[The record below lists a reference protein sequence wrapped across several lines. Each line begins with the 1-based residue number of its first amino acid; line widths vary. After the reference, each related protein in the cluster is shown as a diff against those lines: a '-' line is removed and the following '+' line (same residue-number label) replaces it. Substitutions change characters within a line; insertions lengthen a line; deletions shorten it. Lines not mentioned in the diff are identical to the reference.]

1 MSFPCCE
8 QQKID
13 EIVNKNTV
21 TKVEENIEDSTV
33 NHAEEVVIRSEQ
45 GTTFPT
51 KVGSTLCNALID
63 TGATRSCMSE
73 AYYQKLHLN
82 KICLLSNIHVRSAT
96 GSNLSPLG
104 IVDCTFEL
112 GKTAFTSDFI
122 VCKNLTRPLILGRD
136 FLMRNQVT
144 VRYSEDRKCIL
155 DYHQEEL
162 IASLEIENKPQLR
175 ATASVLLPGRTLA
188 VIQVNSNLEPE
199 QSGQI
204 YEIKPND
211 SLLEEHPN
219 LYIVPMLYNV
229 NTYTTES
236 VPMVLINFSVD
247 DISFSKGEIVG
258 FLQNQSL
265 DISEIRTETSTEP
278 SPIIIEEDNVT
289 EVFQEQGEKKFI
301 TSPAD
306 IEVHQKVELQD
317 ADVSEEHQN
326 AFKELCKEFKDIFS
340 VDSSD
345 IGKTPLVEMEIDTGD
360 SPPITQKPYTL
371 PLKHAKW
378 VQKELEILEKAGVIV
393 RSVSPWASPIV
404 VVPKRTAPGEPPKRR
419 LCVDYRAINS
429 LLPPVKKA
437 FSKAKGI
444 LTLVPLPKIDEIY
457 AHLKDSKIYS
467 TFDMQSGYYHMVLSE
482 ESRPK
487 SAFVSAYG
495 KWEFKRCPF
504 GLAQAPAYFQ
514 RLINEVLSGLTFAF
528 GYLDDILVFSPDME
542 THLKHLRILF
552 ERLRSADL
560 KLKEVKCNF
569 LKKHIQYL
577 GHIISGEGI
586 APVPEKLESIQKMP
600 PPRNPKEVK
609 QFLGLIGYYRK
620 FVPHFQIWQDL

>member
-1 MSFPCCE
+1 MML
-8 QQKID
+8 
-13 EIVNKNTV
+13 
-21 TKVEENIEDSTV
+21 
-33 NHAEEVVIRSEQ
+33 SE
-45 GTTFPT
+45 
-51 KVGSTLCNALID
+51 K
-63 TGATRSCMSE
+63 
-73 AYYQKLHLN
+73 Y
-82 KICLLSNIHVRSAT
+82 
-96 GSNLSPLG
+96 
-104 IVDCTFEL
+104 
-112 GKTAFTSDFI
+112 
-122 VCKNLTRPLILGRD
+122 
-136 FLMRNQVT
+136 
-144 VRYSEDRKCIL
+144 
-155 DYHQEEL
+155 
-162 IASLEIENKPQLR
+162 
-175 ATASVLLPGRTLA
+175 
-188 VIQVNSNLEPE
+188 
-199 QSGQI
+199 
-204 YEIKPND
+204 PNV
-211 SLLEEHPN
+211 
-219 LYIVPMLYNV
+219 YIVPMIHNV
-229 NTYTTES
+229 DTYITER
-236 VPMVLINFSVD
+236 VPLVLINFSV
-247 DISFSKGEIVG
+247 DISFSKGEIIS

-278 SPIIIEEDNVT
+278 SPLMIEEDNVT
-289 EVFQEQGEKKFI
+289 EVLPEQEEKKFI

-306 IEVHQKVELQD
+306 IDVHRKVELQD
-317 ADVSEEHQN
+317 AEVSEEHQN
-326 AFKELCKEFKDIFS
+326 AFKELCIEFKDIFS
-340 VDSSD
+340 VDLSD
-345 IGKTPLVEMEIDTGD
+345 TGKTPLVEMEIDTED
-360 SPPITQKPYTL
+360 SPPITQKPYAL
-371 PLKHAKW
+371 PLKHAEW

-419 LCVDYRAINS
+419 LCVDCRAINS

-467 TFDMQSGYYHMVLSE
+467 TFDMRSGYYHMVLSE
-482 ESRPK
+482 KSRPK

-514 RLINEVLSGLTFAF
+514 KLVNEVLSGLTFAF
-528 GYLDDILVFSPDME
+528 GYLDDILIFSPDME

-560 KLKEVKCNF
+560 KLKEVKCNS

-586 APVPEKLESIQKMP
+586 APVPEKLESIQKML

-620 FVPHFQIWQDL
+620 FVPDFQTWQDL